1 MMSKKTLSSD
11 FRKVNVDELDEE
23 HYRDQPDQEIDLECV
38 VDVLL
43 RGAEVKRLV
52 QKGNLDEALVKALE
66 SPPMSRKEHFI
77 KKRNAGIVLDVL
89 ARFRPSEI
97 EKTVAK
103 LDNDQIDTLVK
114 YIYRGFEEPTDRLC
128 AILLVWHQHAV
139 CSRGL
144 VTIVRVLTSR
154 KTV

>member
-1 MMSKKTLSSD
+1 MSKKTLSSHL
-11 FRKVNVDELDEE
+11 RKVDVK
-23 HYRDQPDQEIDLECV
+23 HYRDEPDQEIAMSL
-38 VDVLL
+38 VDTIL
-43 RGAEVKRLV
+43 RGAKVKRLV
-52 QKGNLDEALVKALE
+52 EMGNLVEALVTALE
-66 SPPMSRKEHFI
+66 SPPMPCKEHLI

-97 EKTVAK
+97 KKTVAK

-114 YIYRGFEEPTDRLC
+114 YVYRGFEEPTDRLC

-139 CSRGL
+139 SSRGL
-144 VTIVRVLTSR
+144 VTIVRVLTSC